1 MTAVPPLVDIT
12 AVLVGGLTGSLLAVR
27 KQFDLVGVASLAI
40 VAGLGGGIIRDVLL
54 QHGPPAA
61 LQDSRYLVVAL
72 IAAGVGFT
80 RSTDVVRISRVLTVV
95 DALNLGIFTIV
106 GAAKALNAGIASV
119 PAAFLG
125 IATVD
130 RNLLALTDEVVGRQ
144 PAREILAGD
153 LHVPH
158 VLHRGAAQP
167 KPRMNFASSDILSG
181 VHGGSNV
188 SSVSTASTSGI
199 SCTTRSMS
207 CSISGPAGQPIDVRL

>member
-1 MTAVPPLVDIT
+1 VTAVPPLVDIT

-27 KQFDLVGVASLAI
+27 KHFDLVGVASLAI

-80 RSTDVVRISRVLTVV
+80 RSTDVVRISRVLTLV

-125 IATVD
+125 IVTAVGGGILRDVLAGEAPALFRTGELYAMVSALGSALFVALWESALVSRTVAGVAAIAVMFVL
-130 RNLLALTDEVVGRQ
+130 RLLAVRFGWTA
-144 PAREILAGD
+144 PK
-153 LHVPH
+153 
-158 VLHRGAAQP
+158 AQGTFP
-167 KPRMNFASSDILSG
+167 QS
-181 VHGGSNV
+181 
-188 SSVSTASTSGI
+188 
-199 SCTTRSMS
+199 
-207 CSISGPAGQPIDVRL
+207 

>member
-27 KQFDLVGVASLAI
+27 KHFDLVGVASLAI

-80 RSTDVVRISRVLTVV
+80 RSTDVVRISRVLTLV

-125 IATVD
+125 IVTAVGGGILRDVLAGEAPALFRTGELYAMVSALGSALFVALWESALVSRTVAGVAAIAVMFVL
-130 RNLLALTDEVVGRQ
+130 RLLAVRFGWTA
-144 PAREILAGD
+144 PK
-153 LHVPH
+153 
-158 VLHRGAAQP
+158 AQGTFP
-167 KPRMNFASSDILSG
+167 QS
-181 VHGGSNV
+181 
-188 SSVSTASTSGI
+188 
-199 SCTTRSMS
+199 
-207 CSISGPAGQPIDVRL
+207 